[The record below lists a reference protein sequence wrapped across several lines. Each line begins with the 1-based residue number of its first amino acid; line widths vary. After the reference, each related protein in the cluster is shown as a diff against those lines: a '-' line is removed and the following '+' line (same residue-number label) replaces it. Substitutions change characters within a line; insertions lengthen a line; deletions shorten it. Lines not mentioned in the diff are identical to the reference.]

1 MFRTVKLVAGNKL
14 INEKC
19 FLSLFSL
26 SRHNF
31 APANFAT
38 RNYGVKSEN
47 VKKDIEFCKLGDID
61 KFKNLEKE
69 FSPKFSQE
77 KVCKFILKQ
86 NIQVPNLIGYSK
98 SMQSINNTHHLR
110 NMLPETVSIGRF
122 DAEEDNA
129 IMRNMENLS
138 KLTQVKSYNEIL
150 LMSRENK
157 GLLTKME
164 IIGSFLSQGIQK
176 IRLPQEVFFRA
187 RNLLVLSKGELTEE
201 EKRVIEEHFNSGF
214 RAWKSL
220 GEKLNRD
227 PNTIKT
233 YAFSRYK
240 DKSKRGRFALDETK
254 KIMKAVFKT
263 NKKSLYNSDDVTTSA
278 IIWDELAQELNR
290 PAKHVYYHWLFFIQ
304 PLLTRHEA
312 GVLDVDFKIPLL
324 EYCVKSDIQ
333 YPQSANWKNISK
345 SPEFFGTTPCYLSF
359 TYGYIRRNTKAAY
372 KLDDKEVTTKV
383 MLERLKSLRSMKRK
397 NKSEEDI
404 LDYYE
409 NVIKKN

>member
-1 MFRTVKLVAGNKL
+1 MFRTVKLVAGIKL

-26 SRHNF
+26 PGHNF

-38 RNYGVKSEN
+38 RNYGIKSEN

-98 SMQSINNTHHLR
+98 RMQSLNNPQHLR
-110 NMLPETVSIGRF
+110 NMLPETVSLGRF

-129 IMRNMENLS
+129 IIRNMENLS

-176 IRLPQEVFFRA
+176 IRLPQEVFIRA

-240 DKSKRGRFALDETK
+240 DKSKRGRFASEETK

-263 NKKSLYNSDDVTTSA
+263 NKKSLYNSDDVTTTA

-304 PLLTRHEA
+304 PLLTRYEA

-333 YPQSANWKNISK
+333 YPQSANWKNISR

-359 TYGYIRRNTKAAY
+359 TYGCIRRHTKYAY

-383 MLERLKSLRSMKRK
+383 MLERQKSLRSMKPRK
-397 NKSEEDI
+397 NKDI

-409 NVIKKN
+409 NIIKKN